1 MAAGNATPFG
11 GIIDKTVAGS
21 KPWWPK
27 AAKPPESAPNI
38 LVVLFDDVGF
48 SDFGCYGSTIRTPT
62 IDRLA
67 AEGLRYSGF
76 HTTAMCSTT
85 RAALLTG
92 RNHHSVGVGCLA
104 NFDSG
109 YPGYRGKIAREAGTL
124 AEMLRAHGYRNYMVG
139 KWHVTPLTEGGA
151 TGPFDGWPLGRG
163 FDRFY
168 GFLDAETDQY
178 APELVSDNTHIDPPG
193 IYADGYHLTSDLID
207 QSIRFIADH
216 TADPPGTYASGYHL
230 TSDLVDQSIR
240 FIADH
245 AADRPDLPWLTW
257 LALGACHAPHQAPA
271 DIIKP
276 YDEMFAHGWD
286 VEREQRLTR
295 QKAMGLVPDETRMP
309 PRNDGVKAWDEHGAE
324 EKRVF
329 TRLQSAFAG
338 MLDHADRHLARL
350 IAFLD
355 KAGVRDNTL
364 ILVLSDNGA
373 SQEGGPLGFVNAMGP
388 YNFRPE
394 PMPEKLRRL
403 EDIGGPD
410 THSNF
415 PHGWAMASNT
425 PLRRYKQNTHGGGIR
440 DPFVMSWPKR
450 IAARGELRHQFVHAC
465 DLTPTLLDLIGISAP
480 GEIGGVAQMPI
491 EGESFARSITD
502 PSAPSKTSPQYF
514 EMFGHRGIWKDGWKA
529 VAFHP
534 SGTPFENDK
543 WELFHLAKDFSETDD
558 LAEKQPERLADM
570 IKLWWSEAEK
580 HNVLPLDDRFGPRF
594 AENAARFHGARNR
607 FTFHAGMGHVPTDVA
622 PDVRSRSYTIEA
634 HVEVDDCAEGVLI
647 AHGDATSGYSLYV
660 KDGFLVHDLNIGG
673 GHEIVTSNRKIAPG
687 ARRLGVHVERLVRK
701 EPPAKGSRT
710 GVSEYTLLIDGE
722 PAGSRQTQLGFH
734 NLISWSGLDIGRDR
748 GSPVSHY
755 NAPFEFNGRLLQVTV
770 AMHDDQKLDGDGVGN
785 AEMARQ

>member
-1 MAAGNATPFG
+1 MSAASDTPFRG
-11 GIIDKTVAGS
+11 TIGKTVADS
-21 KPWWPK
+21 SPWWPP
-27 AAKPPESAPNI
+27 ARQPPRGAPNI

-48 SDFGCYGSTIRTPT
+48 SDFGCYGSPIKTPT

-124 AEMLRAHGYRNYMVG
+124 AEMLRAHAYRNYMVG
-139 KWHVTPLTEGGA
+139 KWHVTPLTESGA

-193 IYADGYHLTSDLID
+193 NYLE
-207 QSIRFIADH
+207 
-216 TADPPGTYASGYHL
+216 GYHL

-245 AADRPDLPWLTW
+245 IADRPDLPWLTW

-271 DIIKP
+271 DFIKG
-276 YDEMFAHGWD
+276 YDEVFAHGWD
-286 VEREQRLTR
+286 VEREQRLAR
-295 QKAMGLVPDETRMP
+295 QKAMGIVPPETKMP
-309 PRNDGVKAWDEHGAE
+309 ARNDGVKAWDEHSVD

-338 MLDHADRHLARL
+338 MLDHADWHLARL
-350 IAFLD
+350 IGFLD
-355 KAGVRDNTL
+355 TAGIRDNTL

-388 YNFRPE
+388 YNLRPE
-394 PMPEKLRRL
+394 PVPEKLRRL
-403 EDIGGPD
+403 DDIGGPD
-410 THSNF
+410 SHSNF

-440 DPFVMSWPKR
+440 DPLVISWPKR
-450 IAARGELRHQFVHAC
+450 IAKGELRHQFAHAS
-465 DLTPTLLDLIGISAP
+465 DLTPTLLELIGITAP
-480 GEIGGVAQMPI
+480 AEIAGTAQMPI
-491 EGESFARSITD
+491 EGESFARSIAD
-502 PSAPSKTSPQYF
+502 PAAPSKSSPQYF
-514 EMFGHRGIWKDGWKA
+514 EMFGHRGLWHGGWKA
-529 VAFHP
+529 VAYHP
-534 SGTPFENDK
+534 PGTPFENDK
-543 WELFHLAKDFSETDD
+543 WELFHLEKDFSEVDD
-558 LAEKQPERLADM
+558 LASHEPERLAEM
-570 IKLWWSEAEK
+570 IKLWWREAEK
-580 HNVLPLDDRFGPRF
+580 HNVLPLDDRFAARF
-594 AENAARFHGARNR
+594 AENAARFQGARNN
-607 FTFHAGMGHVPTDVA
+607 FVFHAGMGHVPTDVA

-634 HVEVDDCAEGVLI
+634 DVEIGEAGAEGVLI
-647 AHGDATSGYSLYV
+647 AHGDATSGYSLYI
-660 KDGFLVHDLNIGG
+660 KDGVLVHDLNIGG
-673 GHEIVTSNRKIAPG
+673 DHDIVTSDRKVATG
-687 ARRLGVHVERLVRK
+687 AHRLGVRVERLVRDT
-701 EPPAKGSRT
+701 PPAKGART
-710 GVSEYTLLIDGE
+710 GVSAYTLLIDGE
-722 PAGSRQTQLGFH
+722 PAGSHQTQLGFLT
-734 NLISWSGLDIGRDR
+734 LISWSGLDIGRDR

-755 NAPFEFNGRLLQVTV
+755 DAPFEFTGRLLRVTV
-770 AMHDDQKLDGDGVGN
+770 TMHDDQTLDGEAVGN
-785 AEMARQ
+785 AEMGRQ